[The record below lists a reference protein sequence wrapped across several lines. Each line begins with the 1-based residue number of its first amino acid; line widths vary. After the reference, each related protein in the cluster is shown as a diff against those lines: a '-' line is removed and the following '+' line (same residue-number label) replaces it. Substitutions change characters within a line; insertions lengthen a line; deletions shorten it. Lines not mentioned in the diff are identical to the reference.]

1 MENIVKAIY
10 YSPTGTSGKVAEAVA
25 TSVANS
31 FGIGDASVIDITL
44 GKRELV
50 VEDCMTVIAAPVYG
64 GRIAPTAVERLES
77 VTAKNALCAVIAVYG
92 NRDYEDALLELV
104 NLSRARG
111 FIPVA
116 AGAFIGEH
124 SYSTEEYPIAADR
137 PDSADLEKAAR
148 FGEEI
153 ATLFKN
159 IRSAMA
165 DMADNGARE
174 RFLDGLPLPA
184 VKGNMPY
191 KEYKPSPA
199 TPQTDG
205 SICVLCG
212 RCIDMCPVGCI
223 EMKDD
228 EHIVSDP
235 SICTKCCAC
244 VKGCPFGARIFNTPY
259 SEMLHKN
266 FSVRKEPEWLFS

>member
-1 MENIVKAIY
+1 MENVLKVIY
-10 YSPTGTSGKVAEAVA
+10 YSPTGTSCKVAEAVA
-25 TSVANS
+25 ASAANS
-31 FGIGDASVIDITL
+31 YGIGETSVIDITL
-44 GKRELV
+44 CKKE
-50 VEDCMTVIAAPVYG
+50 VEVENCMAIIAAPVYG

-77 VTAKNALCAVIAVYG
+77 IKAKNSLCAVIALYG

-111 FIPVA
+111 FTPI
-116 AGAFIGEH
+116 
-124 SYSTEEYPIAADR
+124 TEEYPIAADR
-137 PDSADLEKAAR
+137 PDSDDLEKAAS
-148 FGEEI
+148 FGKEVAAAFER
-153 ATLFKN
+153 
-159 IRSAMA
+159 IRSAMVDISGA
-165 DMADNGARE
+165 DARKI
-174 RFLDGLPLPA
+174 FLDGIPMPA
-184 VKGNMPY
+184 VKGNIPY

-199 TPQTDG
+199 TPQTDS

-235 SICTKCCAC
+235 SLCTKCCAC

-266 FSVRKEPEWLFS
+266 FSARKEPEWLLS